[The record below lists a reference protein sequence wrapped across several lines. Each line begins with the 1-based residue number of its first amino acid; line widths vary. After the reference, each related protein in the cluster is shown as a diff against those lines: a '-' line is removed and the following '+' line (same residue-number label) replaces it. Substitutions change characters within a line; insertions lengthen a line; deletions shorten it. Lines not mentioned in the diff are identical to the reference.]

1 MKDGAETK
9 RSAVTI
15 VFAGGG
21 TGGHLFPALAIADEI
36 RKRKPDAQIAF
47 VGTRDKLE
55 ARVVPQRGY
64 AFHAIWISGLRRTWT
79 FGNLLFPLKV
89 LVACVQSF
97 FLLRKLKPDVV
108 VGTGGY
114 VCGPPLVMASLL
126 GIPTV
131 IQEQNTLPGITTRL
145 LAARATQVHL
155 SFEATKE
162 FLKRTDNIVVS
173 GNPTRMT
180 EPIDREEG
188 LRLFHL
194 NPEKKT
200 LLVFGGSLGASSI
213 NRAVAAILSD
223 LRAMDVQTI
232 WQTGELDY
240 ESMHRTVQQMGADR
254 EEPVVRVYKFID
266 RMQYAYAACDLVVC
280 RAGATTLA
288 ELTSYGVPAILVPY
302 PFAAAD
308 HQRRNAEM
316 MVRAK
321 AAEMVHDADLGVQLL
336 GKLQEL
342 LTDDHRRTMMAER
355 ARALGKP
362 DAAATVATAVLA
374 LAER

>member
-1 MKDGAETK
+1 
-9 RSAVTI
+9 
-15 VFAGGG
+15 
-21 TGGHLFPALAIADEI
+21 
-36 RKRKPDAQIAF
+36 
-47 VGTRDKLE
+47 
-55 ARVVPQRGY
+55 
-64 AFHAIWISGLRRTWT
+64 
-79 FGNLLFPLKV
+79 
-89 LVACVQSF
+89 
-97 FLLRKLKPDVV
+97 
-108 VGTGGY
+108 
-114 VCGPPLVMASLL
+114 
-126 GIPTV
+126 
-131 IQEQNTLPGITTRL
+131 
-145 LAARATQVHL
+145 
-155 SFEATKE
+155 
-162 FLKRTDNIVVS
+162 
-173 GNPTRMT
+173 
-180 EPIDREEG
+180 
-188 LRLFHL
+188 
-194 NPEKKT
+194 
-200 LLVFGGSLGASSI
+200 
-213 NRAVAAILSD
+213 
-223 LRAMDVQTI
+223 
-232 WQTGELDY
+232 
-240 ESMHRTVQQMGADR
+240 MHRTVQQMGADR